1 MYYKIIRSLSRF
13 IQTPSFFLSKLIRK
27 SLNED
32 VFHLKQTK
40 HYRYVGFK
48 MLFIFSIIL
57 FTGIYSYAVFDFSLE
72 LNQSECTFEGDCKG
86 TCPKCRQEEQ
96 KLSKVLL
103 LKGSVVAASAA
114 MLLTGCG
121 IEPEDEFTGDVA
133 IDENYEEI
141 MLDGDVEYIGEDS
154 EE

>member
-1 MYYKIIRSLSRF
+1 MNKHRKKCEHL
-13 IQTPSFFLSKLIRK
+13 KEIRK
-27 SLNED
+27 N
-32 VFHLKQTK
+32 VAKAIG
-40 HYRYVGFK
+40 V
-48 MLFIFSIIL
+48 
-57 FTGIYSYAVFDFSLE
+57 E

-103 LKGSVVAASAA
+103 LKGSAVAASAA
-114 MLLTGCG
+114 MLSTGCG

-141 MLDGDVEYIGEDS
+141 MLEGDVEYIGEDS